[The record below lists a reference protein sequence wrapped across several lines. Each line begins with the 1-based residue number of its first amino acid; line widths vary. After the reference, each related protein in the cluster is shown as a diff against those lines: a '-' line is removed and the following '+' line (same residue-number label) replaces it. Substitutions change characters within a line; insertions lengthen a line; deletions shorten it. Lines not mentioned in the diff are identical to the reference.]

1 MAEEGIDMTARLSD
15 YDILNVMREVLV
27 MATLQIE
34 DGVPETKDYV
44 LSRLRELVDLPAKKV
59 RTLQQ
64 VVMPE
69 IFRIRLERVIAEIP
83 DLQGKGFIDSLQESL
98 LLDLHK
104 HLADADRPTDERGMF
119 EETQKLS
126 FIVEFDEAT
135 NQYKEVV
142 RSNDSQELTKLA
154 NAGWKAWQ
162 ARAALP
168 QQDVP
173 LTGDA
178 RTFDE
183 GIRRAR
189 DLVLM
194 AAANRSNDEV
204 VREMED
210 LALSILEEAPRYK
223 TQWTTIGMLSK
234 ELHQARKE
242 LAEAK
247 AQLASMSRTSAP

>member
-1 MAEEGIDMTARLSD
+1 MTARLSD

-44 LSRLRELVDLPAKKV
+44 LSRLRELIELPGRKL

-64 VVMPE
+64 VVLPD
-69 IFRIRLERVIAEIP
+69 ILRLRLERLMLDINERQAQV
-83 DLQGKGFIDSLQESL
+83 FICDNLYESFVL
-98 LLDLHK
+98 EVHK